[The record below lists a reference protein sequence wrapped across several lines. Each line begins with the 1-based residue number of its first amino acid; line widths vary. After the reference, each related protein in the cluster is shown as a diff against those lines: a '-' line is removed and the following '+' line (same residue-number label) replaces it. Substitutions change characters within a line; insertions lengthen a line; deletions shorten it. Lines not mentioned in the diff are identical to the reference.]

1 MDEPDT
7 GRISHR
13 DKGGRPLEL
22 LAWAAL
28 YEDLDYRLVAET
40 EVGDA
45 LVRTMWEGIDAGV
58 VGAGDMFHTG
68 VRRAGRWS
76 DAWAGHHPCT
86 VIEAEAAH
94 ELVVAKVREQQAGR
108 AVTEGLEQ
116 MFKALGSPPTEPP
129 AADG

>member
-1 MDEPDT
+1 MPDKPREQAT

-13 DKGGRPLEL
+13 DKEGQPLEL
-22 LAWAAL
+22 LEWAAL
-28 YEDLDYRLVAET
+28 YEDHAYRLVAET
-40 EVGDA
+40 EFDDV

-86 VIEAEAAH
+86 LIEAEAAH
-94 ELVVAKVREQQAGR
+94 ELVVAKVREQ
-108 AVTEGLEQ
+108 
-116 MFKALGSPPTEPP
+116 PP
-129 AADG
+129 ASAEN